1 MADELQK
8 LEIQV
13 KVNAETKQLEIVNT
27 QLAGTAEK
35 IKVAEANA
43 KKAGGSHN
51 EFAEAI
57 KKLSE
62 ATGINIPLITGWAS
76 AIVTV
81 GKVLKDSVENAQAEI
96 LRQKQLKASLQGLGI
111 EYDKYKESIEKTTES
126 LATLTRFTRDE
137 TFDAFNR
144 ALKITGSVEGAYKLL
159 KISMDVAVGTG
170 KNLNQVMDTFNIA
183 LRNPT
188 IGTRALATE
197 FGKLGVNGKDVNEMI
212 TNLGNVY
219 KNASINEQSLAKE
232 TSKLRQI
239 YDDLTQSI
247 GMQLIPVLKDLL
259 GFLKTP
265 FTILATIVNIA
276 MTGVLGYANVIINA
290 MKSVFNAIRGHWDE
304 AVKDSEEMKKA
315 YFKMG
320 ADIEKSVKGAWDNI
334 TKDQKANLKE
344 VEKAH
349 DVHLNTIVEKQEKAG
364 KKQKKDAKDTTDD
377 IKKEY
382 ENMIKTITKNVEST
396 LAGGFEKAAQKI
408 IEDGKITDENLK
420 IVFTD
425 IYQAFRD
432 MLIKMAAEMAARAAM
447 FSILNLIS
455 GGTGSIGGF
464 AIKELLGGFQVGGEV
479 PVTGAYVLHKGEK
492 VIPPGTSSITNDN
505 KNVSVNLNVNA
516 FDLRT
521 LDKIQIQRIAN
532 QIAPYI
538 KKEMH

>member
-35 IKVAEANA
+35 IKVADANA
-43 KKAGGSHN
+43 KKASDSHN
-51 EFAEAI
+51 KLAEGI

-62 ATGINIPLITGWAS
+62 ATGVNIPLITGWAS
-76 AIVTV
+76 AIVAV

-219 KNASINEQSLAKE
+219 KDASVNEQSIAKE
-232 TSKLRQI
+232 TSGLKQI

-247 GMQLIPVLKDLL
+247 GMQLIPILRELI

-265 FTILATIVNIA
+265 FTVLATVVNIA
-276 MTGVLGYANVIINA
+276 MTGVIGYANVVINA
-290 MKSVFNAIRGHWDE
+290 VKSVFNAVRGHFNDAKKDLE
-304 AVKDSEEMKKA
+304 AMKNA
-315 YFKMG
+315 YLKMG
-320 ADIEKSVKGAWDNI
+320 TDIEKTVVGAWNNI
-334 TKDQKANLKE
+334 TKEQKADLKE
-344 VEKAH
+344 IEKAH
-349 DVHLNTIVEKQEKAG
+349 DVHLNTIVEKQEKAN
-364 KKQKKDAKDTTDD
+364 KKTKKDTKETVKEIESEYERMAKTIAKD
-377 IKKEY
+377 
-382 ENMIKTITKNVEST
+382 VEST
-396 LAGGFEKAAQKI
+396 LAGGFEKAAHKI

-432 MLIKMAAEMAARAAM
+432 MLIKMAAEMAARAAI
-447 FSILNLIS
+447 FSVLNLIT
-455 GGTGSIGGF
+455 GGTGTIGGF

-479 PVTGAYVLHKGEK
+479 PTTGAYILHKGEK

-505 KNVSVNLNVNA
+505 KSVSVNLNVNA